1 VRKKA
6 HSARGPRLCLALLVG
21 GLLAASGATPASAS
35 PRAATTDEAAKAVFL
50 AHPKVARW
58 MQRYP
63 RPTWVTTARFRPK
76 LDAWQISVFS
86 GKAGETA
93 SGKVNREGQV
103 VEAWVGP
110 EVAWPLARGNGL
122 GGVLNR
128 PLIWLSFCLFFLVG
142 LANLRKPLSLRNLDL
157 LVFLSFSIYLLYFNE
172 GRVFA
177 SVAAASVPFL
187 YLIARCAWIGWT
199 NRASP
204 VAPALP
210 VWLLVAATILL
221 VGFRVGLNTEQ
232 SGVLD
237 VGYAGVI
244 GADRLANG
252 ETLYGNFPVKDTGRP
267 CGPATEDG
275 HIGDW
280 VQANGRCET
289 ANHLG
294 DTYGPVNYH
303 AYLPGLGLFG
313 WSGKWDDLPAVHFT
327 TVLFDLLAILG
338 LAAVGFRFGGARLAA
353 LLAFAWAANPFTQYA
368 SSSNTNDAIMPAFLI
383 WGFWAASSN
392 VGRGLFAALG
402 AWTKLAA
409 LVVVPLWATYP
420 NARKYRS
427 ATVFAAAFAVTTVL
441 CFWALILGGD
451 PVGAFRGFY
460 ERTFEM
466 QLDRRSPFSPWDWG
480 QYHAQGIP
488 DLKWLQRILQVALVG
503 AALAVAFLPRRK
515 SPLQLA
521 ALTGALLMGF
531 ELVLTH
537 WAALY
542 IAWFF
547 PFLVLA
553 VVAGTELGGLVPERA
568 RARGGFERE
577 RRVEVGLAGSPASA
591 MTSNR

>member
-1 VRKKA
+1 
-6 HSARGPRLCLALLVG
+6 
-21 GLLAASGATPASAS
+21 LLAASSATAASAS
-35 PRAATTDEAAKAVFL
+35 PRTVTTDEAAKAVFL

-63 RPTWVTTARFRPK
+63 RPTWVAMARFRPK
-76 LDAWQISVFS
+76 LDVWQVSVFS

-93 SGKVNREGQV
+93 NGKVDTGGRV
-103 VEAWVGP
+103 VQAWVGP

-122 GGVLNR
+122 GGILNR

-177 SVAAASVPFL
+177 SVAAASVPFV
-187 YLIARCAWIGWT
+187 YLIGRCVWIGWT

-204 VAPALP
+204 TAAAVP
-210 VWLLVAATILL
+210 VWLLVAATVLL
-221 VGFRVGLNTEQ
+221 FGFRVGLNTEG

-252 ETLYGNFPVKDTGRP
+252 VSPYGNFPVKDTGRP

-275 HIGDW
+275 DIGDW
-280 VQANGRCET
+280 IQANGRCET

-303 AYLPGLGLFG
+303 AYLPGLALLG
-313 WSGKWDDLPAVHFT
+313 WSGKWDGLPAVHFT
-327 TVLFDLLAILG
+327 TILFDLLAILG
-338 LAAVGFRFGGARLAA
+338 LAAVGFRFGGIRLAA
-353 LLAFAWAANPFTQYA
+353 LLAFAWAANPFTQYV

-392 VGRGLFAALG
+392 VGRGAFAALG

-420 NARKYRS
+420 NARNWRR
-427 ATVFAAAFAVTTVL
+427 ATVFAAAFAVTTVF
-441 CFWALILGGD
+441 CFWTLILGGNPID
-451 PVGAFRGFY
+451 AFRVFY

-466 QLDRRSPFSPWDWG
+466 QVDRRSPFSPWDWG

-488 DLKWLQRILQVALVG
+488 DLKWLQQLLQVALVA
-503 AALAVAFLPRRK
+503 AALALAVVPRHK

-521 ALTGALLMGF
+521 ALTAALLMGF

-547 PFLVLA
+547 PFLALA
-553 VVAGTELGGLVPERA
+553 LVAGSELGGVVPERS
-568 RARGGFERE
+568 RVRHGSQRE
-577 RRVEVGLAGSPASA
+577 RRTEVGLLRSPEPVAS
-591 MTSNR
+591 SNR

>member
-1 VRKKA
+1 VPKKTCCGRVR
-6 HSARGPRLCLALLVG
+6 GLLLALLVG
-21 GLLAASGATPASAS
+21 ALLAPPVASAAS
-35 PRAATTDEAAKAVFL
+35 APSRAVTSGETAEGVFL

-76 LDAWQISVFS
+76 LDVWQVSVFS

-93 SGKVNREGQV
+93 KGKVDTSGQV

-122 GGVLNR
+122 GGILNR

-187 YLIARCAWIGWT
+187 YLIGRCAWIGWT

-204 VAPALP
+204 TAAALP
-210 VWLLVAATILL
+210 VWLLVAATVLL
-221 VGFRVGLNTEQ
+221 FGFRVGLNTEA
-232 SGVLD
+232 SGTLD

-252 ETLYGNFPVKDTGRP
+252 VTPYGNFPVKDTGRP
-267 CGPATEDG
+267 CGPANEDG
-275 HIGDW
+275 DIGDW
-280 VQANGRCET
+280 IQANGRCES

-303 AYLPGLGLFG
+303 AYLPGLWLFG
-313 WSGKWDDLPAVHFT
+313 WSGKWDGLPSVHFT
-327 TVLFDLLAILG
+327 TLFFDLLAILG
-338 LAAVGFRFGGARLAA
+338 LVAVGHRFGGARLAA
-353 LLAFAWAANPFTQYA
+353 LLAFAWVANPFTQYV
-368 SSSNTNDAIMPAFLI
+368 SSSNTNDAIMPALLI

-392 VGRGLFAALG
+392 VGRGVFAALG

-420 NARKYRS
+420 NSRNWRR
-427 ATVFAAAFAVTTVL
+427 ATVFAGAFAVTTVF
-441 CFWALILGGD
+441 CFWTLLLGGN
-451 PVGAFRGFY
+451 PVEAFRVFY

-466 QLDRRSPFSPWDWG
+466 QVDRRSPFSPWDWG

-488 DLKWLQRILQVALVG
+488 DLKWLQQPLQVALVG
-503 AALAVAFLPRRK
+503 AALALAVVPRHK

-521 ALTGALLMGF
+521 ALTAALLMGF

-547 PFLVLA
+547 PFLALA
-553 VVAGTELGGLVPERA
+553 LVAGSELGGVVPERS
-568 RARGGFERE
+568 RVRLGSQRE
-577 RRVEVGLAGSPASA
+577 QHTEVGLSRSPEPVASV
-591 MTSNR
+591 NR

>member
-1 VRKKA
+1 M
-6 HSARGPRLCLALLVG
+6 RGLCLALLVI
-21 GLLAASGATPASAS
+21 GLLAAPGGTPASAS
-35 PRAATTDEAAKAVFL
+35 TRNVTTQDVAKAVFL
-50 AHPKVARW
+50 THPKVARW

-63 RPTWVTTARFRPK
+63 RPTWVATARFRPK
-76 LDAWQISVFS
+76 LDVWQVSVFS
-86 GKAGETA
+86 GRAGETA
-93 SGKVNREGQV
+93 SGKVDRGGQV

-110 EVAWPLARGNGL
+110 EVAWRLARGNGL
-122 GGVLNR
+122 GGVINR
-128 PLIWLSFCLFFLVG
+128 PMIWLSFCLFFLVG
-142 LANLRKPLSLRNLDL
+142 LANLRKPFCLRNLDL
-157 LVFLSFSIYLLYFNE
+157 LVFLSFSIHLWYFNE
-172 GRVFA
+172 GRVFE
-177 SVAAASVPFL
+177 SVAASSVPFL
-187 YLIARCAWIGWT
+187 YLIGRCAWIGWT

-232 SGVLD
+232 PGVLD

-252 ETLYGNFPVKDTGRP
+252 ETPYGNFPVKDTGRP
-267 CGPATEDG
+267 CGRPTEDG
-275 HIGDW
+275 DIVDW
-280 VQANGRCET
+280 IQANGRCET

-303 AYLPGLGLFG
+303 AYLPGLGLLG
-313 WSGKWDDLPAVHFT
+313 WSGKWDSLPAVRFT
-327 TVLFDLLAILG
+327 TIVFDLLAILG
-338 LAAVGFRFGGARLAA
+338 LAAVGFRFGGVRLAA

-368 SSSNTNDAIMPAFLI
+368 SSSNSNDAIMPAFLI
-383 WGFWAASSN
+383 WGFWAASSH
-392 VGRGLFAALG
+392 VARGAFAALG

-420 NARKYRS
+420 NARNWRR
-427 ATVFAAAFAVTTVL
+427 ATVFAGAFTVTTAL
-441 CFWALILGGD
+441 CFWALLLGGN
-451 PVGAFRGFY
+451 PLEAFRTFY

-466 QLDRRSPFSPWDWG
+466 QVDRQSPFSPWDWG

-488 DLKWLQRILQVALVG
+488 DLKWLQQILQVVVVG
-503 AALAVAFLPRRK
+503 AALAFAFVPRQK

-542 IAWFF
+542 LAWFF

-553 VVAGTELGGLVPERA
+553 VVAGSELGGVVPEYVRA
-568 RARGGFERE
+568 RRGSEHD
-577 RRVEVGLAGSPASA
+577 RRVEVGLAGSPVSA
-591 MTSNR
+591 MSSHR

>member
-1 VRKKA
+1 MW
-6 HSARGPRLCLALLVG
+6 RLCLALLVG
-21 GLLAASGATPASAS
+21 ALLAAPGATPASAS
-35 PRAATTDEAAKAVFL
+35 PRTVTTEEAAKAVLL

-76 LDAWQISVFS
+76 LDVWQVSVFS

-93 SGKVNREGQV
+93 TGKVDTGGRV

-110 EVAWPLARGNGL
+110 EVAWPLARGSGL
-122 GGVLNR
+122 GGILNR

-177 SVAAASVPFL
+177 SVAAASVPFV
-187 YLIARCAWIGWT
+187 YLIGRCVWIGWT

-204 VAPALP
+204 TAAAVP
-210 VWLLVAATILL
+210 VWLLVGATVLL
-221 VGFRVGLNTEQ
+221 FGFRVGLNTEG

-252 ETLYGNFPVKDTGRP
+252 VSPYGNFPVKDTGRP
-267 CGPATEDG
+267 CGPASEDG
-275 HIGDW
+275 DVGDW
-280 VQANGRCET
+280 IQANGRCET

-303 AYLPGLGLFG
+303 AYLPGLALFG
-313 WSGKWDDLPAVHFT
+313 WSGKWDGLPAVHFT
-327 TVLFDLLAILG
+327 TILFDLLAILG
-338 LAAVGFRFGGARLAA
+338 LAAVGFRFGGKRLAV
-353 LLAFAWAANPFTQYA
+353 LLAFAWVANPFTQYV

-392 VGRGLFAALG
+392 VGRGVFAALG
-402 AWTKLAA
+402 AWAKLAA
-409 LVVVPLWATYP
+409 LVVAPLWATYP
-420 NARKYRS
+420 DARHWRRT
-427 ATVFAAAFAVTTVL
+427 TVFAAAFTVTTVF
-441 CFWALILGGD
+441 CFWTLILGGN
-451 PVGAFRGFY
+451 PVEAFRVFY
-460 ERTFEM
+460 ERTFEI
-466 QLDRRSPFSPWDWG
+466 QVDRHSPFSPWDWG
-480 QYHAQGIP
+480 QYHARGIP
-488 DLKWLQRILQVALVG
+488 DLRWLQQPLQVALVG
-503 AALAVAFLPRRK
+503 AALAFAFLPRRK

-521 ALTGALLMGF
+521 ALTAALLMGF

-547 PFLVLA
+547 PFLLLA
-553 VVAGTELGGLVPERA
+553 VVAGTELGGRVPERSRVRA
-568 RARGGFERE
+568 RATPARQGDRD
-577 RRVEVGLAGSPASA
+577 LAPVAASA
-591 MTSNR
+591 R